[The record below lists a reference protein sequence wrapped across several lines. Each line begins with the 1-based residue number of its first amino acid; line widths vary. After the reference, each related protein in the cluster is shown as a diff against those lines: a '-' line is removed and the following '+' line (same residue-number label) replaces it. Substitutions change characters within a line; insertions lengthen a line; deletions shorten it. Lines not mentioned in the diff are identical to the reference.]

1 MYVGYG
7 YHIDS
12 DLYQY
17 ILEKRVVVKE
27 GKTAGSEIGRDQS
40 FHPTVHAACEYLLR
54 RLQRDELKSLKDEP
68 AEVLKDFE
76 KHRREV
82 RDMFRKAEHLKLEG
96 E

>member
-1 MYVGYG
+1 MYLGYG

-12 DLYQY
+12 DRYQY
-17 ILEKRVVVKE
+17 ILEKRVVVKD
-27 GKTAGSEIGRDQS
+27 GKSAGTEVGRDQS

-54 RLQRDELKSLKDEP
+54 RLQRDEMKSLKDEP

-76 KHRREV
+76 KHLIEV